1 MSLIPITVV
10 CSECER
16 YLPLSIDECVDQ
28 AGHVITF
35 ALAGLIWTNIR
46 QQLHC
51 PTCTAKRMA
60 NSTKHDAVLIA
71 NAVREMQQHQLIQV
85 QS

>member
-1 MSLIPITVV
+1 MSLIPITVI

-28 AGHVITF
+28 AGHILTL
-35 ALAGLIWTNIR
+35 ALCGLSWTNIR

-51 PTCTAKRMA
+51 PTCTTKRMA
-60 NSTKHDAVLIA
+60 NSTKHDVVLIA